1 VFLRPRRG
9 IVRDV
14 PVLCE
19 ADWLGFVLDDLAQLR
34 ARAADV
40 TRYVRL
46 ADVGAGGGGGLLAAV
61 TTRRQY
67 DGEGNVEQVSRSLN
81 HFDRSASSI
90 RPVSRDSELSPGD
103 DDGWF
108 RIRPFVSFF

>member
-1 VFLRPRRG
+1 MAHRG

-19 ADWLGFVLDDLAQLR
+19 ADWLGFVVDDLAQLR

-46 ADVGAGGGGGLLAAV
+46 ADVGAGGAGGLLAAV
-61 TTRRQY
+61 TTRRRY
-67 DGEGNVEQVSRSLN
+67 DEGGNVEQVSRWL
-81 HFDRSASSI
+81 DA
-90 RPVSRDSELSPGD
+90 VSVLAMSGRESPFK
-103 DDGWF
+103 F
-108 RIRPFVSFF
+108 RTA